1 MAEKTY
7 LQAISDGLRQE
18 MRRDNRVFVI
28 GEDVGVYGGAFKV
41 TRASRRSSAPGA

>member
-18 MRRDNRVFVI
+18 MRLDQRVFVL

-41 TRASRRSSAPGA
+41 TDGFQA